1 MTNKVSLPAL
11 IGLTLLAACSEPKRR
26 DAPPPPTVTV
36 ASVAYRSL
44 EGGFTA
50 SGRLVPREEVAIA
63 PELSN
68 YRIMSV
74 MVEEDADV
82 HAGQVLAVLDDGLLR
97 SQIAQARATLVQ
109 QEVQA
114 DRARAEAKRVSGLDD
129 SGVISQEAIDQ
140 RRISDRSAAAAVNV
154 AKAQLQDLLTRQ
166 ARLAVRTPV
175 GGRILQR
182 SVRPGDASSSGQV
195 MFTIARD
202 NLIELAAE
210 VPEASMGSL
219 TIGDPVEVTL
229 ADGARLV
236 GQVRL
241 LGARVDERTGLSTAR
256 VTLPVQRYLRAGGFA
271 RAQFVKPSAR
281 VTTVAEAAVHY
292 DADGAYMLLLDQ
304 NDTVH
309 RAGVRTGRR
318 AGGMVEVTSGVV
330 PGTRAVMGGS
340 AFVLEGDKVRIAKAR
355 ADRSGTAGRPGL

>member
-1 MTNKVSLPAL
+1 VTNKVSLSV
-11 IGLTLLAACSEPKRR
+11 IMGLTLLASCSETKRR
-26 DAPPPPTVTV
+26 DVPPPPTVTV
-36 ASVAYRSL
+36 AIVASRSL

-68 YRIMSV
+68 YRITKV
-74 MVEEDADV
+74 LVEEDAYV
-82 HAGQVLAVLDDGLLR
+82 HAGQVLAVLDDTLLR
-97 SQIAQARATLVQ
+97 SQIAQARATLIQ

-114 DRARAEAKRVSGLDD
+114 DRARAEARRVAGLDD

-140 RRISDRSAAAAVNV
+140 RRIADRSAAAAVNV
-154 AKAQLQDLLTRQ
+154 AQAQLQDLLTRQ
-166 ARLAVRTPV
+166 ARLAVRSPV

-202 NLIELAAE
+202 NLIELDAE

-219 TIGDPVEVTL
+219 LIGDPVEVIL
-229 ADGARLV
+229 ADGKRLA

-256 VTLPVQRYLRAGGFA
+256 VSLPVQRYLRTGGFA
-271 RAQFVKPSAR
+271 RAQFVKPSEL
-281 VTTVAEAAVHY
+281 VTAVAEGAVHY
-292 DADGAYMLLLDQ
+292 DADGAYMLSLDQ

-318 AGGMVEVTSGVV
+318 AGGIVEVISGAK
-330 PGTRAVMGGS
+330 PGARVVMGGS
-340 AFVLEGDKVRIAKAR
+340 AFVLEGDKVRIAK
-355 ADRSGTAGRPGL
+355 DQPKRSGATGHAKL